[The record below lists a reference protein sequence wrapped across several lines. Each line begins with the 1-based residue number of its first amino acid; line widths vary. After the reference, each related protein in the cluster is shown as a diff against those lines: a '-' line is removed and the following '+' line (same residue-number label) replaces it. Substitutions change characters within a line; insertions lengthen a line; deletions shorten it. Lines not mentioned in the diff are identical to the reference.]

1 MHALAHYDIQSEQ
14 SRNTKFFHDDAPWIL
29 LKNKHQRVNYE
40 FTPLGTGTDEQDSD
54 CIALAFRSKFPLQPG
69 TQLTIGVPLPES
81 LRDYTAEVV
90 SSMHATSGFEI
101 SLLIKIESDMDLLTL
116 MRSNAYLSNHYNA

>member
-1 MHALAHYDIQSEQ
+1 MHALAHYDIQSQ
-14 SRNTKFFHDDAPWIL
+14 HTCDTQFLYNNSPWIL

-40 FTPLGTGTDEQDSD
+40 FTPLGTGFDEQDSD
-54 CIALAFRSKFPLQPG
+54 CISLSFRSQFPLQPG
-69 TQLTIGVPLPES
+69 TQLGIGVPLPDS

-90 SSMHATSGFEI
+90 SSMQATNGYDI